1 MVASEALEKQ
11 LGAIRSMRRASE
23 NLRSQEPPSH
33 MASTWA
39 RTVLNG
45 TRHWSNEIKIL
56 ERAQPFLWTRQTTA
70 AVLAAAPAFHLP
82 DITCHREVLFCDFGF
97 CWFEEAPFEIQMRE
111 NGSDRIQGLS
121 WAYVRERQS
130 QVAMITVTAYGL
142 SEGGLPKPVTW
153 ASVSAGRRFNEFGAP
168 SDATSASAAEF
179 DRWQRQCEELVRF
192 VVCAGVFLRQKLASV
207 EEVRA
212 ERHARKR
219 IAAAGWA
226 GEPTVS
232 VVHLREREKS
242 PKTSGDA
249 NDPENARTYQYQ
261 WIVQAHTRQQ
271 WYPSLGT
278 HLPILI
284 GPYIKGPED
293 KPLKPR
299 STPIFLVD
307 R

>member
-11 LGAIRSMRRASE
+11 LGAIRAMRRASE
-23 NLRSQEPPSH
+23 NLRSQEPPLH
-33 MASTWA
+33 VAGLWA

-45 TRHWSNEIKIL
+45 TRHWSNEIRIL
-56 ERAQPFLWTRQTTA
+56 ERAQPFFWTRETTA
-70 AVLAAAPAFHLP
+70 AVLAAAPALKLP

-97 CWFEEAPFEIQMRE
+97 CWFEEPPFEIQMRE

-121 WAYVRERQS
+121 WAYVLERQS

-142 SEGGLPKPVTW
+142 SEGLPRPVTW
-153 ASVSAGRRFNEFGAP
+153 ASVNAGRRFNEFGSP
-168 SDATSASAAEF
+168 SDAANASTAEF
-179 DRWQRQCEELVRF
+179 DRWHRQCEELVRF

-207 EEVRA
+207 EEVQA

-219 IAAAGWA
+219 IAAAGWT
-226 GEPTVS
+226 GEPAVS

-242 PKTSGDA
+242 ARVSSDGTDE
-249 NDPENARTYQYQ
+249 DHVRTYQYQ
-261 WIVQAHTRQQ
+261 WIVQSHTRQQ